1 MEPGPKKRYYI
12 NMTKNLFQKAKYQEI
27 PQIKESLLKPIAQA
41 MVNISTKVKKGEHVL
56 ITYDNDGRQLAHL
69 LAELSIKKGARA
81 LTHVRDAEM
90 SQVLATY
97 SLERDIMRST
107 GFMDLQIQQ
116 ADVVFIIRATRD
128 IEIMSLIPP
137 EKMAM
142 ATRAGRPIGSDYR
155 VNFTRWCLILWPTL
169 QEAEFEGLDY
179 QEYMELFLNSCNQ
192 PWQEIEQAQKVL
204 VGLLDKAF
212 ILTLKANPNDPDPSR
227 RTELAMNI
235 EPMRFANSTID
246 CNFPGSE
253 VFSSPVKQSVDGQ
266 LFAAGKYAYDGHIM
280 EDIYFK
286 VQNGKIQNEKARIGG
301 EYLQNILN
309 RDEGA
314 RYFGEVAL
322 GTNPG
327 LRLRLFNSLLNEKVG
342 GSFHITPGKAY
353 EMEMYDGQVV
363 RVDNGNRSDIHW
375 DITIPM
381 LPNYGGGEVLL
392 DGKVLQKDGK
402 FLDPRLAVLNKGL

>member
-1 MEPGPKKRYYI
+1 
-12 NMTKNLFQKAKYQEI
+12 MTKDLFQKAKYSEI
-27 PQIKESLLKPIAQA
+27 PKIKDSLLKPIAKA

-56 ITYDNDGRQLAHL
+56 ITYDADGRQLAHE
-69 LAELSIKKGARA
+69 LARLSIQKGARVIS
-81 LTHVRDAEM
+81 HVRDVEM
-90 SQVLATY
+90 SKVLATF
-97 SLERDIMRST
+97 SSERDIMRST

-116 ADVVFIIRATRD
+116 ADVVFIIRANRD
-128 IEIMSLIPP
+128 IETMAQVPS

-142 ATRAGRPIGSDYR
+142 VTHAGRPIGGDYR

-169 QEAEFEGLDY
+169 QEAEFEGLNY
-179 QEYMELFLNSCNQ
+179 QEYVKLFLNSCNQ
-192 PWQEIEQAQKVL
+192 PWGKIEEAQKVL
-204 VGLLDKAF
+204 VGLLDKAY
-212 ILTLKANPNDPDPSR
+212 ILTLIANPNDSDPLR
-227 RTELAMNI
+227 RTELSMNI

-253 VFSSPVKQSVDGQ
+253 VFSSPVKKSVEGQ
-266 LFAAGKYAYDGHIM
+266 LFAPGKYSYDGHIM
-280 EDIYFK
+280 ENIYFEVK
-286 VQNGKIQNEKARIGG
+286 NGHIQNEKARVGG

-327 LRLRLFNSLLNEKVG
+327 LRRRLFNPLLNEKVG

-353 EMEMYDGQVV
+353 EMEMYDGKVV
-363 RVDNGNRSDIHW
+363 NVDNGNRSDIHW

-381 LPNYGGGEVLL
+381 LAAYGGGEVLL

-402 FLDPRLAVLNKGL
+402 FVDPRLAVLNKGLLN